1 MIYIIEGVD
10 GTGKS
15 TMANL
20 IADATRTN
28 IMHMEQPV
36 DSAPGVM
43 FSSYMDIITNHK
55 DLILDR
61 AWYSEMIYGPVFR
74 KHSQIP
80 ISDMFKLEKE
90 LIGNAVIIYCRTSNI
105 QKTWLNCKE
114 RGEDFVPAENYA
126 GLFESYEKLMLHT
139 KHLIPVLSYE
149 IPDI

>member
-15 TMANL
+15 SLAAL
-20 IADATRTN
+20 IAAATRTN
-28 IMHMEQPV
+28 IVHMAQPV
-36 DSAPGVM
+36 DNVPGVM
-43 FSSYMDIITNHK
+43 LNGYEKLLNNR

-61 AWYSEMIYGPVFR
+61 AWYSEMVYGPVFR
-74 KHSQIP
+74 KHSQILM
-80 ISDMFKLEKE
+80 SDMFKLEKE

-114 RGEDFVPAENYA
+114 RGEDFVPAENYR